1 MSTNYRITDDTKPHF
16 LTLTLV
22 EWVDLFTREKY
33 KQTIIES
40 LKYCI
45 EEKGL
50 VLNAYVIMSNHLHLI
65 AKVKNEGLSLTDII
79 RDMKRFT
86 ANKMYKALK
95 SDDKESRRNWLL
107 WIFESQG
114 KKSNSNKNS
123 KIWRHENHPV
133 ILDTNEIVEER
144 LNYIHE
150 NPVKAGICYTAE
162 DYVYSSAG
170 VYAGGQGVLDVDFL
184 D

>member
-1 MSTNYRITDDTKPHF
+1 MSTNYRITDDTLPHF

-33 KQTIIES
+33 RQIIIES

-45 EEKGL
+45 AEKGL
-50 VLNAYVIMSNHLHLI
+50 VLYAYVIMSNHVHLI
-65 AKVKNEGLSLTDII
+65 AKIRNDGVSLTNII

-86 ANKMYKALK
+86 AGKIYEELK

-114 KKSNSNKNS
+114 KRSSSNKNI

-133 ILDTNEIVEER
+133 VLDTNEIIDER

-150 NPVKAGICYTAE
+150 NPVRAGTCYTAE

-170 VYAGGQGVLDVDFL
+170 VYAGEKGILEIEFL